1 MTDEAAF
8 FPAVS
13 RRRFAGWT
21 PVRQTEFIAVLARGH
36 GVCDAAAAAGL
47 SQRSAYQ
54 LRRHPS
60 AGGFHAAWDAALD
73 AGRLQLSDTALER
86 ALNGEREPVFYR
98 GKAIGERIVHND
110 RLLIS
115 LLREQY
121 RKAAAARRR
130 EPATPLA
137 AAISLTRKSEAC
149 EVTAPVC
156 RAAATR

>member
-8 FPAVS
+8 VPAVS

-21 PVRQTEFIAVLARGH
+21 PVRQTEFIADLARGH
-36 GVCDAAAAAGL
+36 GVCDAAAA
-47 SQRSAYQ
+47 AYQ

-149 EVTAPVC
+149 EVTASVC